1 MNSGILKEWLKL
13 TDQTRRNI
21 FAETAATIGLLD
33 AAVEKDWWVVHAID
47 VVFGIFIETIYQRP
61 GFT

>member
-33 AAVEKDWWVVHAID
+33 AAVEKDWWVVHAL
-47 VVFGIFIETIYQRP
+47 ETKADLLQMNLSQSQL
-61 GFT
+61 